1 MEPLVCSWPDR
12 EFTYLAVILPTSY
25 FKRPRVAN
33 DSRFGL
39 AASVWGDPGRAEEV
53 AARMTAGMIGVN
65 RGCGG
70 AEGSPWVGALESG
83 YGWHSGKYGHRQ
95 FCQIRTISRGRSKGE
110 G

>member
-1 MEPLVCSWPDR
+1 
-12 EFTYLAVILPTSY
+12 
-25 FKRPRVAN
+25 
-33 DSRFGL
+33 
-39 AASVWGDPGRAEEV
+39 
-53 AARMTAGMIGVN
+53 MTAGMIGVN